1 VLLKRRSE
9 KGRDESA
16 GLAKRKIEGGSTG
29 RDAMKQLG
37 KAREGRGDE
46 IVERSES
53 GLNRH
58 AQGLR
63 DGASS
68 GNG

>member
-1 VLLKRRSE
+1 
-9 KGRDESA
+9 
-16 GLAKRKIEGGSTG
+16 
-29 RDAMKQLG
+29 MKQLG

-53 GLNRH
+53 GLDRH